1 MTAHSVH
8 SMEAKQRLIMLFLKK
23 SIKRGSPL
31 AQFTFGCIYK
41 FITKFTFFNSF
52 PKNFILLCFN
62 LDFELNSS
70 ILYDRKKDLK
80 SGFFTLISHKPS
92 MPNLPKSEFG

>member
-1 MTAHSVH
+1 
-8 SMEAKQRLIMLFLKK
+8 MLFLKK

-70 ILYDRKKDLK
+70 ILYDRKKDLQ

>member
-1 MTAHSVH
+1 
-8 SMEAKQRLIMLFLKK
+8 MLFFKK

-80 SGFFTLISHKPS
+80 SGFFTLIYLTLDIRSTVSICISLSK
-92 MPNLPKSEFG
+92 LITYLVRI